1 MKYWQRWAIA
11 LPLGALV
18 LWFGSRVLWRQ
29 NLTLAIAAGQRGGD
43 YHKFATALAQVL
55 PRHVPLAGIQVVDSS
70 GANENMR
77 WLQEGRVQ
85 LALVQNDTPPTA
97 QTRSIASLYPEI
109 FHVIVKPDRGIVGI
123 PDLRGKRMAV
133 PPKGSGSY
141 PAFWRLAA
149 HYGLTEED
157 IPIVEMTSDEADA
170 AFVANRVDG
179 IFRIAGLGNER
190 TRKLLRRTPGKLLA
204 IDQAAAMKL
213 FEPYLDTT
221 VVPKGTYRANPPI
234 PPQDLPVASVQALLV
249 VRADVSNDVV
259 REITETLFENRS
271 ELVALNPRMATID
284 FPGVGLALGLPL
296 HPGAKAY
303 YDREKPSF
311 LQENAEPLSLI
322 IAVSTLVISSLWQL
336 RLQLSENQKNRADAY
351 NLQLVKIVEETEAA
365 TNLQDLMRLRQELLK
380 ILRAVIEDLDRD
392 RLSPESYQLFVFPWE
407 TAMMTLRHREMV
419 LQRAIFPTFPADE

>member
-1 MKYWQRWAIA
+1 MKHWQRWAIA
-11 LPLGALV
+11 LPLGGLV
-18 LWFGSRVLWRQ
+18 LWFGGRLLWRQ
-29 NLTLAIAAGQRGGD
+29 NLTLAIAAGQVGGD
-43 YHKFATALAQVL
+43 YHKFAAALAQVL
-55 PRHVPLAGIQVVDSS
+55 PNHVPLREVRVLVTG
-70 GANENMR
+70 GASENMAL
-77 WLQEGRVQ
+77 LQAGQAQ
-85 LALVQNDTPPTA
+85 LALVQNDTPTKP
-97 QTRSIASLYPEI
+97 QTRSVASLYPEI
-109 FHVIVKPDRGIVGI
+109 FHVIVHPDRGIRSI

-133 PPKGSGSY
+133 PPRGSGSY

-149 HYGLTEED
+149 HYGLTEAD
-157 IPIVEMTSDEADA
+157 VPIVEMTSDEADA
-170 AFVANRVDG
+170 AFAAGEVDG

-190 TRKLLRRTPGKLLA
+190 TRRLLRRVPGQLLA

-221 VVPKGTYRANPPI
+221 VVPKGAYRANPPI

-249 VRADVSNDVV
+249 VRADIPAEVV
-259 REITETLFENRS
+259 REITATLFEHRS

-311 LQENAEPLSLI
+311 LQENAEPISLL
-322 IAVSTLVISSLWQL
+322 IAVATLVVSSLWQL
-336 RLQLSENQKNRADAY
+336 RSQLSENQKNRADAY

-365 TNLQDLMRLRQELLK
+365 TDPQELARLRQELLQ
-380 ILRAVIEDLDRD
+380 ILRSVIEDLDRD
-392 RLSPESYQLFVFPWE
+392 RLSPQSYQLFVFPWE

-419 LQRAIFPTFPADE
+419 LQRPLFPPSE

>member
-1 MKYWQRWAIA
+1 MKYWRRWAIA
-11 LPLGALV
+11 LPLGGLV
-18 LWFGSRVLWRQ
+18 LWFGGRLLWRQ
-29 NLTLAIAAGQRGGD
+29 NLTLAIAAGHAGGD

-55 PRHVPLAGIQVVDSS
+55 PNHVPLREVKVRDTS
-70 GANENMR
+70 GATENMAL
-77 WLQEGRVQ
+77 LQKGKVQ
-85 LALVQNDTPPTA
+85 LALVQNDTPATA

-109 FHVIVKPDRGIVGI
+109 FHVIVKPDRGIRSI

-133 PPKGSGSY
+133 PPRGSGSY

-149 HYGLTEED
+149 HYGLTAAD
-157 IPIVEMTSDEADA
+157 IPIVEMTSNEADA
-170 AFVANRVDG
+170 AFRANQVDG

-190 TRKLLRRTPGKLLA
+190 TRNLLRSTPGQLLA

-221 VVPKGTYRANPPI
+221 VVPKGAYRANPPI
-234 PPQDLPVASVQALLV
+234 PSQDLPVASVQALLV
-249 VRADVSNDVV
+249 VRADVPEELV
-259 REITETLFENRS
+259 REITATLFENRS

-311 LQENAEPLSLI
+311 LQENAEPLSLLM
-322 IAVSTLVISSLWQL
+322 AVATLVISSLWQL
-336 RLQLSENQKNRADAY
+336 RSQLSDNQKNRADAY

-365 TNLQDLMRLRQELLK
+365 TDVQDLMRLRQELLQ
-380 ILRAVIEDLDRD
+380 ILRAVIEDLDGD

-407 TAMMTLRHREMV
+407 TAMMTLRHREVV
-419 LQRAIFPTFPADE
+419 LQRPIFPPGG